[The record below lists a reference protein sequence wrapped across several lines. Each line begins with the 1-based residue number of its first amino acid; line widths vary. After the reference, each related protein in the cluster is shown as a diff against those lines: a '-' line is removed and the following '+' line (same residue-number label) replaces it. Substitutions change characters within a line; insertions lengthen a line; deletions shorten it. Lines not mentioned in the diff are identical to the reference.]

1 MKHLFFAIAALMAVG
16 TTMAQNVPLFA
27 PSRILTEPN
36 STHTQRQAPNVIST
50 IPDFSTDAVTAQKI
64 ASSANFYTY
73 ANTGQKPL
81 SIINDLNAISF
92 IFRNNPNVSGGG
104 NPGHLRYNIS
114 SNKGNTWASTTGAGI
129 GNLNPNEPQHAR
141 YPNGFLFRDP
151 AIGGTNANVHIG
163 VLAAALNF
171 GNSAW
176 EGYLKGAVAPNV
188 FTNTISPNV
197 EQEDYA
203 LFEGP
208 VFPQHI
214 TERVPGEFWATMYS
228 DNAAN
233 DSIYVLKG
241 TYDAVS
247 EAILWHYQDKLFPAW
262 NITTDGSAKW
272 TMPKIEFSPD
282 GEVGYVVVLG
292 DLIGGQDS
300 AYTPILWE
308 YNAFTSHFTGGYE
321 VNINQFPQL
330 NTFLASFLDSNGQ
343 PISNGTPSCAFNYE
357 LSVDVNNNLHIMCI
371 IAPAYSGIIG
381 DAKAYSIAGNFGLQ
395 VVDITKDYTGSW
407 NMMKLWNQKT
417 FRETA
422 TELNPTMNLAR
433 TQDGKYLFY
442 TWSDTDTTGNFGNTE
457 NNAPNL
463 KTCFYD
469 VVNDKI
475 SLVKDWTY
483 NDGTWVGNAQAPKTP
498 NRVFETGTSCP
509 GRSFNIPVTVSE
521 IAGNDPINP
530 TDFFYFSNI
539 NYNCGD
545 ASETPEWF
553 YTCAMNPIVAN
564 PAFVSPA
571 CGQNNGTITLAPT
584 GGVGNFTYQISDLAG
599 TSLSS
604 SNTAAGLAAG
614 AYLVEIQDSF
624 GCKIN
629 TTLSLN
635 NVNAPISTASNL
647 VFPACLNSNDGQ
659 MTVCF
664 TTNAT
669 PVSVAWFSNGSSQG
683 SGVSTGNCNTNDTLP
698 SGNIVA
704 IVTDANGC
712 LSSVSGTLGVLSLLS
727 VNGTPT
733 PVSCKDSADG
743 SILLAINNAVGAVSI
758 VWTGPTP
765 IPNGTTHATG
775 LAPGTYTATV
785 SNNGCEIVNTY
796 IITEPEVLSV
806 TIGITQ
812 TNTTCSEP
820 YNGIICIA
828 NVAGGNSTVIDPND
842 ITWTA
847 VSGDNPYPVMPD
859 PNNPDCVLN
868 VPGGIF
874 TVNISDSKGCPAT
887 ATIEMLGCQVGIE
900 KNLSNITHFEAFPN
914 PASDVLQVKMRLQ
927 KEDNV
932 SISLVN
938 VAGQNVLQK
947 DILHATNLQESFY
960 INGLAKGIYFLKI
973 QTSQGIAAE
982 KIVIE

>member
-1 MKHLFFAIAALMAVG
+1 MKHFFFAIAALMAVG

-27 PSRILTEPN
+27 PPRILAEPN
-36 STHTQRQAPNVIST
+36 TTHTQRQAPGEVST

-73 ANTGQKPL
+73 GNTGQKPL
-81 SIINDLNAISF
+81 SIINDLNAVSF
-92 IFRNNPNVSGGG
+92 IFRNNANVSGGG

-114 SNKGNTWASTTGAGI
+114 SNKGGSWVNTTGAGI
-129 GNLNPNEPQHAR
+129 GNLNPNEPKHAR

-163 VLAAALNF
+163 ILAAALNL
-171 GNSAW
+171 GSSVW
-176 EGYLKGAVAPNV
+176 EGYLKGSVAPNV
-188 FTNTISPNV
+188 FTNTIAPNV

-228 DNAAN
+228 ENTTN

-241 TYDAVS
+241 TYDAAS
-247 EAILWHYQDKLFPAW
+247 QSILWHYQDKLFPAW
-262 NITTDGSAKW
+262 NTTVDGSGQW

-282 GEVGYVVVLG
+282 GLVGYVVVLG

-300 AYTPILWE
+300 AYVPILWD
-308 YNAFTSHFTGGYE
+308 YNPTTSHFEGGYE

-330 NTFLASFLDSNGQ
+330 NQFLASFLDSNGQ
-343 PISNGTPSCAFNYE
+343 PRSNGTPSCAFNYE
-357 LSVDVNNNLHIMCI
+357 LSVDVNNKLHIMCI

-381 DAKAYSIAGNFGLQ
+381 DAKAYSITSSFGLQ

-407 NMMKLWNQKT
+407 NMIKLWNQKT
-417 FRETA
+417 FREDLI
-422 TELNPTMNLAR
+422 ELNTTMNLAR

-442 TWSDTDTTGNFGNTE
+442 TWSDTDTTGNFGNIE

-498 NRVFETGTSCP
+498 NRVFETGTACP

-521 IAGNDPINP
+521 ILGNDPINS

-545 ASETPEWF
+545 ATETPEWF
-553 YTCAMNPIVAN
+553 YTCAMNPIIAN
-564 PAFVSPA
+564 PTFVSPN
-571 CGQNNGTITLAPT
+571 CGQSNGTITLVPT
-584 GGVGNFTYQISDLAG
+584 GGVGNFTYLITDIAG
-599 TSLSS
+599 VSLGTT
-604 SNTAAGLAAG
+604 NTATGLAAG

-629 TTLSLN
+629 TTLALN
-635 NVNAPISTASNL
+635 NVNAPVSTASNL
-647 VFPACLNSNDGQ
+647 VFSSCLNTNNGA

-669 PVSVAWFSNGSSQG
+669 PVSVAWFSNGISQG
-683 SGVSTGNCNTNDTLP
+683 SGTSTGNCNTNATLP
-698 SGNIVA
+698 AGNIIA
-704 IVTDANGC
+704 TVTDANGC
-712 LSSVSGTLGVLSLLS
+712 LSSVSGTLGTLSLLS
-727 VNGTPT
+727 VDGTLI

-743 SILLAINNAVGAVSI
+743 AIFLAVNNAIGAVTI
-758 VWTGPTP
+758 VWTGPTAV
-765 IPNGTTHATG
+765 PNGTIQATG
-775 LAPGTYTATV
+775 LAPGTYTATI

-796 IITEPEVLSV
+796 IITEPEALAV
-806 TIGITQ
+806 TLGITQ
-812 TNTTCSEP
+812 ANTTCSEP
-820 YNGIICIA
+820 YNGIICIG
-828 NVAGGNSTVIDPND
+828 NVSGGNSTLIDPNN
-842 ITWTA
+842 IIWTG
-847 VSGDNPYPVMPD
+847 VSGGDPYSMIPD
-859 PNNPDCVLN
+859 PNNPDCVLG
-868 VPGGIF
+868 VPGGVF

-900 KNLSNITHFEAFPN
+900 NHLSNVREFQAFPN
-914 PASDVLQVKMRLQ
+914 PASDVLQVKMSLQ
-927 KEDNV
+927 KEDNIK
-932 SISLVN
+932 ISLVN
-938 VAGQNVLQK
+938 TAGQSILQK
-947 DILHATNLQESFY
+947 EILHAMNIQESFH

-973 QTSQGIAAE
+973 QTSQGIAAD